1 MNLQPLIDNLPMILA
16 SLALLLWAASRVLE
30 VYAKKNPAID
40 EWDKRAEVLH
50 RVSAQY
56 AQALEW
62 LVQAG
67 AQKWTGAEKLAEL
80 NKRVKEFEADWAAGN
95 YLEAL
100 SKATGFYQS
109 AMSKVEKIQGSV
121 LPFVPRPSA
130 VTNPKASGSSLEQ
143 GEIGPDSPAVEN

>member
-16 SLALLLWAASRVLE
+16 SLALLLWALSRVLE
-30 VYAKKNPAID
+30 AYAKKNPVLD
-40 EWDKRAEVLH
+40 EWDRRAEILH

-67 AQKWTGAEKLAEL
+67 AQKWSGAEKLAEL
-80 NKRVKEFEADWAAGN
+80 NKRVREFEADWTAGN

-100 SKATGFYQS
+100 SKATGFYQA
-109 AMSKVEKIQGSV
+109 AMSKLEKAQGTT
-121 LPFVPRPSA
+121 LPFAPRPST
-130 VTNPKASGSSLEQ
+130 VISPKASGLSPEQ